1 MSKFWVIF
9 KREYTQVVKKKS
21 FLVGIFLTPILMAA
35 FMVLPA
41 LLAHTE
47 KSTSEH
53 MVVVDQSGSGI
64 GRQFE
69 VAMQTYKVGKDSLP
83 AYVFDQVYE
92 VPVED
97 EDRMTELVD
106 SLSTAIQNKHTKYL
120 LIVKPHPELADS
132 NLALVTNSD
141 DFQAIRRFESGL
153 TDIISSMRLERSDVN
168 LPVDS
173 VLTLTRRVDL
183 PLRDT
188 QGEAIPFEIKYFAA
202 LVLVMLIYAMILSY
216 GTMLMRSVI
225 EEKSSRVMEVLVSSV
240 SPFQLML
247 GKVMG
252 LGGAAFTTV
261 LVWVLLGAGFM
272 LFGGTSSMSM
282 IGDAVGRMIFN
293 PVIVV
298 FFVLFL
304 VSGYLLYSTI
314 FALIGS
320 ILNSE
325 KESQNYMFPIVMF
338 LILPVI
344 VGMGVV
350 RDPYVPWAQVMSYIP
365 LFAPTM
371 MVMRIM
377 FIAPTQVEY
386 SLFSGIVAEGTIS
399 FLLVVAA
406 IIGMIWLTGR
416 IFRVGILMYG
426 KRPTLPELARW
437 IRHR

>member
-41 LLAHTE
+41 LLAGSEQTA
-47 KSTSEH
+47 SEH
-53 MVVVDQSGSGI
+53 MAVVDQSGLSI
-64 GRQFE
+64 GTRFE
-69 VAMQTYKVGKDSLP
+69 EALQKYTVGEDSLP
-83 AYVFDQVYE
+83 AYVFDQVFE
-92 VPVED
+92 VSVD
-97 EDRMTELVD
+97 DNARRISLVD
-106 SLSTAIQNKHTKYL
+106 SLSAAIQAKQIKYL
-120 LIVKPHPELADS
+120 LVVMPHPELSDN

-141 DFQAIRRFESGL
+141 DFRAIRRFEQSL
-153 TDIISSMRLERSDVN
+153 TDIISAIRLEHSDVN

-173 VLTLTRRVDL
+173 VLSLTRSVDL
-183 PLRDT
+183 PLRDS
-188 QGEAIPFEIKYFAA
+188 QGEAIPFEVKYFAA
-202 LVLVMLIYAMILSY
+202 LILVMLIYGMIVTY

-225 EEKSSRVMEVLVSSV
+225 EEKSSRIMEVMVSSV

-252 LGGAAFTTV
+252 LGAAAFTTV

-272 LFGGTSSMSM
+272 LFGGTAGASMM
-282 IGDAVGRMIFN
+282 GDAISRMIFN

-304 VSGYLLYSTI
+304 ISGYLLYSTI

-325 KESQNYMFPIVMF
+325 KESQNYIFPIVMI
-338 LILPVI
+338 LILPVM
-344 VGMGVV
+344 VGIGVV
-350 RDPYVPWAQVMSYIP
+350 RDPYVMWAQIMSYIP
-365 LFAPTM
+365 LFAPTL

-377 FIAPTQVEY
+377 FIAPTQMEY

-399 FLLVVAA
+399 LLLVVAA
-406 IIGMIWLTGR
+406 TIGMIWLTGR
-416 IFRVGILMYG
+416 VFRVGILMYG